1 MIEILHNKVLAL
13 NNSTYF
19 LALMILILNIGSKY
33 LDLKIGYTMQKLLT
47 TVTMKVIIIF
57 TMIYTA
63 TRDFYIS
70 LGLSLVFL
78 FIVEYIL
85 HEESDLCLIPYNYR
99 CYKPVDKKSN
109 KRSPYD
115 ISEKEVN
122 EAIQVLTKAKM
133 NGDCVRRDDLYEKF
147 RYFSSI

>member
-1 MIEILHNKVLAL
+1 MIEIVHNNVLAL
-13 NNSTYF
+13 NKSTYF

-33 LDLKIGYTMQKLLT
+33 LDLNIGYTMQQLLAT
-47 TVTMKVIIIF
+47 TAMKILIIF

-63 TRDFYIS
+63 TRDVYLS
-70 LGLSLVFL
+70 LGLSLVFW
-78 FIVEYIL
+78 FMMEYVL
-85 HEESDLCLIPYNYR
+85 HEESELCLIPHKYR
-99 CYKPVDKKSN
+99 CYKPVPKRSN
-109 KRSPYD
+109 RKSPYD

-133 NGDCVRRDDLYEKF
+133 NSDCVRRDELYEKF